1 MVFLGEK
8 LIHKSMWE
16 SSMRLGWISHVN
28 FLIKFLSKDMD
39 VSQMIFTWVSND
51 FFHPNS
57 FQRTFKRTKECWKD
71 FDQNMN
77 VKHYIQFSSTWHVN
91 SIWCWKNYI
100 QDISAGTPIQRAPSR
115 MKDCVEI
122 KLAYIRETFSFLA
135 LQETATEIQHTSD
148 AFTKKIELVSVPNLI
163 CKWSFTDEIRV

>member
-28 FLIKFLSKDMD
+28 ILLKFLSKDMD

-100 QDISAGTPIQRAPSR
+100 QDISAGNRILKVPS
-115 MKDCVEI
+115 VGG
-122 KLAYIRETFSFLA
+122 LFLLLDMFQVWSA
-135 LQETATEIQHTSD
+135 LHRPM
-148 AFTKKIELVSVPNLI
+148 VPFWQWI
-163 CKWSFTDEIRV
+163 FW

>member
-16 SSMRLGWISHVN
+16 SSMRLGWISQVN

-77 VKHYIQFSSTWHVN
+77 VKYYIQFSSTWHVN

-100 QDISAGTPIQRAPSR
+100 QDISAGLVYDQATPSR
-115 MKDCVEI
+115 C
-122 KLAYIRETFSFLA
+122 RETNSQSTFWSSWISRLKKYWEVNSKIKGYITV
-135 LQETATEIQHTSD
+135 L
-148 AFTKKIELVSVPNLI
+148 FTVY
-163 CKWSFTDEIRV
+163 F